1 MNDISVTFFADSGKQ
16 HQFCWEIKIVS
27 SVKNIA
33 NKKSKL
39 MLKFIWG
46 DMNSQKYGSI
56 GAWYIQYKST
66 QNLQVAKAINNIYH
80 FAIYV

>member
-1 MNDISVTFFADSGKQ
+1 
-16 HQFCWEIKIVS
+16 
-27 SVKNIA
+27 
-33 NKKSKL
+33 

-66 QNLQVAKAINNIYH
+66 QNLQVTKAINNIYH
-80 FAIYV
+80 FATNSRYIHVARICPKSYDDFSEKFNF